1 MVAMWTNYDGP
12 LLSCDMMRPD
22 SILSQL
28 YNYMSI
34 YDWARSPKFSRRQTV
49 TSRRQTV
56 TSRRQTVYS
65 PEQNSARSQSQS
77 ETQARL
83 YRDASRDMNPSDII

>member
-56 TSRRQTVYS
+56 YS
-65 PEQNSARSQSQS
+65 PEQKSARSQSQS
-77 ETQARL
+77 DTQARL